1 MCVGRSFVRY
11 TGEGELLVGG
21 LVASCVVGGEV
32 FGVGGDIDRFTVGSL
47 GSIDS

>member
-11 TGEGELLVGG
+11 TGEGELLVGR

-32 FGVGGDIDRFTVGSL
+32 FGFGGDIGRVTIGSWVGR
-47 GSIDS
+47 